1 MAVCWLNQIL
11 KVLSNP
17 EEHVKP
23 LGYMAIKCLTHVISM
38 KKLDSAVPQ
47 ASKDLLR
54 CLIPLIRTSEYEG
67 IFDIAL
73 SFFT

>member
-1 MAVCWLNQIL
+1 MCWLNQIL
-11 KVLSNP
+11 QVLSKP
-17 EEHVKP
+17 EDHTKA

-38 KKLDSAVPQ
+38 KKLDQSVPE

-54 CLIPLIRTSEYEG
+54 CLVPLIRTSEYEG